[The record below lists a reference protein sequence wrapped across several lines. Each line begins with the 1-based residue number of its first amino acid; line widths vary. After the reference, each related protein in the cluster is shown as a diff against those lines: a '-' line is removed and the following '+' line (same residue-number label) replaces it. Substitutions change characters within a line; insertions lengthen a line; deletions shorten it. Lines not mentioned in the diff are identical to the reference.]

1 MKNDKTSFKNK
12 KFYRFKITIHPLFLI
27 LGVVLLFVGQLSL
40 FLITTFSALLHELGH
55 FLVADK
61 LGYKMT
67 RIRLM
72 PFGAELFGDFD
83 SFYEKDEMYVAIAG
97 PIVNFCFC
105 IVILSLWWVKPAIY
119 NVTEEL
125 FFTNLVMGLFNLLPI
140 FPLDGGRIV
149 LCKLSKNL
157 ERKKAAKLVKNITK
171 IFAIMMFILF
181 ILTIFVKIN
190 LTFGIMAF
198 MLYFTASS
206 NFKDATYQKIEL
218 SSLVKEKFVEWVFM
232 SVPETSKIY
241 ELRKRHVKNKVIVFL
256 VLDAENNISYTINE
270 LELENLILRVNLL
283 DDMKTIKKIL
293 FNNNNNSMFIID
305 KNKIM

>member
-171 IFAIMMFILF
+171 FFAIMMFILF